1 MGLEDFPPRSPL
13 VLGSKMADKFA
24 TLTELVA
31 GLSFSEIEPLVNDRD
46 REGRFFPGLP
56 AEIRTRRALV
66 FPVSSASDG
75 ATCGIKLDRR
85 LVFSLRTGPMF
96 DRRLPEL
103 LLADAIKLALPVD
116 GARRF
121 GDAGFR
127 SRTFGICKFP
137 SLELESSLAPTR
149 FMFMSDKG

>member
-96 DRRLPEL
+96 DRRREDFSVDPTARGVGGPRRG
-103 LLADAIKLALPVD
+103 LAIV
-116 GARRF
+116 
-121 GDAGFR
+121 FR
-127 SRTFGICKFP
+127 SYAPFGTW
-137 SLELESSLAPTR
+137 SLPPALMVSALSI
-149 FMFMSDKG
+149 D